1 MAADTLK
8 ELSEDQGVSVTALEN
23 YPEVILII
31 LWINALMINSDCTL
45 YKCLAFL
52 FFLFFVTY
60 LNDVS
65 LEGFRILRDPCLKF
79 DVIIKFNLIDNGDN

>member
-8 ELSEDQGVSVTALEN
+8 ELSEDQGVSIAALEN

-31 LWINALMINSDCTL
+31 RWINALMINSDCTL
-45 YKCLAFL
+45 YKCLAI
-52 FFLFFVTY
+52 FFLFFMTY

-65 LEGFRILRDPCLKF
+65 LEGFRIFSDPCLKF
-79 DVIIKFNLIDNGDN
+79 DVIIKFNLIDNGDD

>member
-8 ELSEDQGVSVTALEN
+8 ELSEDQGVSIAALEN

-45 YKCLAFL
+45 YKCLAI
-52 FFLFFVTY
+52 FFLFFMTY

-65 LEGFRILRDPCLKF
+65 LEGFRIFSDLCLKF
-79 DVIIKFNLIDNGDN
+79 DVIFKFNLIDNGDD

>member
-8 ELSEDQGVSVTALEN
+8 KLSEDQGVSIAALEN
-23 YPEVILII
+23 YPEVIFII